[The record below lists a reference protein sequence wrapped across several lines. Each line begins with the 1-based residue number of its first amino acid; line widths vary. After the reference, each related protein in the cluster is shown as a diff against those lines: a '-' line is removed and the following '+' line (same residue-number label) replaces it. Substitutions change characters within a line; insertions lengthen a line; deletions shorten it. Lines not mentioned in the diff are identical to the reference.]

1 MHDMPQDLAEEMDKD
16 SYSSKTG
23 VRPQDLVSHTPG
35 EGVES
40 AVEGDPAATMTQARS
55 AEVTQRIGHERL
67 ESNGVGG
74 QG

>member
-23 VRPQDLVSHTPG
+23 LRPQDLTSHTPG

-40 AVEGDPAATMTQARS
+40 AVEGNPDATMTQARS
-55 AEVTQRIGHERL
+55 AEVTERIGRERL
-67 ESNGVGG
+67 ASDGVGG